1 MFTNFYT
8 VLADLVI
15 RRRILLIIF
24 GFIIAIC
31 FAVGMGNLKFE
42 TDGRVFFDENN
53 PDRIAL
59 DKFEAEYSKD
69 DSMIMIISPKDE
81 KIFTQE
87 TLNFIGQLT
96 ADSWLLPYVRTVNS
110 LTNFQL
116 F

>member
-1 MFTNFYT
+1 MSTNFYT

-31 FAVGMGNLKFE
+31 FAAGMSNLKFE

-59 DKFEAEYSKD
+59 DEFEAEYSKD
-69 DSMIMIISPKDE
+69 VK
-81 KIFTQE
+81 
-87 TLNFIGQLT
+87 
-96 ADSWLLPYVRTVNS
+96 
-110 LTNFQL
+110 
-116 F
+116 